1 MTEPQFSR
9 RRSLVFA
16 LAIVVGFFVLLEGL
30 LRVVGVA
37 SPVRPRLILRQIDI
51 DITFPFMRQDPET
64 FWSPQ
69 PGFAG
74 EFMQRRVEINSLG
87 LRAPELTV
95 PKPAGRK
102 RVLCF
107 GDSITFGYGLSNEE
121 TYPAR
126 LGELLA
132 DRGIEIVNAGVTGFT
147 SRQVLAYMRRQ
158 LPQTQS
164 DMATICIGWND
175 LTLRQVDDQTY
186 ARRLSASLAL
196 EGSLDR
202 LYLFRG
208 LKSLYL
214 KVSMRGQAKQPR
226 SVPRVSLEQYRE
238 NLTRAVS
245 ECRTQHIVPL
255 FIALPC
261 RTRPGSAPLNA
272 AYAQELERLG
282 GELGV
287 PVLDVGD
294 LGMHTT
300 LADNS
305 GDFIDALHFSVEGS
319 RRMARQIAPQLTA
332 AAGLQ

>member
-1 MTEPQFSR
+1 MSAPQFSR
-9 RRSLVFA
+9 RRSLIFA
-16 LAIVVGFFVLLEGL
+16 FAIVAGFFVLLEGF
-30 LRVVGVA
+30 LRVVGVK

-51 DITFPFMRQDPET
+51 DVTFPFMRQDPET

-87 LRAPELTV
+87 LRGPELTV
-95 PKPAGRK
+95 PKPTGRK

-132 DRGIEIVNAGVTGFT
+132 ERKIEVVNAGVTGFT
-147 SRQVLAYMRRQ
+147 SRQVLAFVRRQ
-158 LPQTQS
+158 VPQAEA
-164 DMATICIGWND
+164 DVATICIGWND
-175 LTLRQVDDQTY
+175 LTRRQVDDQTY

-214 KVSMRGQAKQPR
+214 KMSMRGQAKQPR
-226 SVPRVSLEQYRE
+226 AVPRVSLEQYRE
-238 NLTRAVS
+238 NLTRIVS
-245 ECRTQHIVPL
+245 ECRLRHVAPL

-261 RTRPGSAPLNA
+261 RTQPGTAPRDTT
-272 AYAQELERLG
+272 YAQELERLG
-282 GELGV
+282 RELSV

-294 LGMHTT
+294 LGVHTALT
-300 LADNS
+300 DNS
-305 GDFIDALHFSVEGS
+305 ADFIDALHFSTEGS
-319 RRMARQIAPQLTA
+319 RRMARQIAPQLMA
-332 AAGLQ
+332 AAGLP